1 MYKLGAMD
9 ETTFRAQLA
18 QDGFTEVLLREW
30 PANTVLPDHQHVFD
44 ARLLVLGGEFRL
56 DKAGESLQLR
66 AGQTC
71 EVPRDQPHAEHYGA
85 ENVTLLVGRRY
96 T

>member
-1 MYKLGAMD
+1 MD

-18 QDGFTEVLLREW
+18 QDGYTEVLLREW
-30 PANTVLPDHQHVFD
+30 AANTVLPEHQHAFD

-56 DKAGESLQLR
+56 DKAGESLLLG

-71 EVPRDQPHAEHYGA
+71 EVPRHQPHAEHYGA
-85 ENVTLLVGRRY
+85 LDVTLLVGRRY

>member
-1 MYKLGAMD
+1 MD

-18 QDGFTEVLLREW
+18 QDGYTEVLLREW
-30 PANTVLPDHQHVFD
+30 AANTVLPEHQHAFD

-56 DKAGESLQLR
+56 NKAGESLQLC

-85 ENVTLLVGRRY
+85 TDVTLLVGRRY